1 MRIWECDMCKKTLR
15 EDYDVYEISC
25 GHPKKCDDVV
35 ACEVGVHKMVAYTT
49 YELCSDCAKSVERFV
64 KGEYNDQLKKII
76 EKAREPVE
84 PRKTC
89 NTCVHFM
96 RAKSRCMKKQLPIRE
111 NDRDACL
118 GWSDIKHCDNCK
130 WSVAGRE
137 CYKERVYCGKTGY
150 CDQWES

>member
-1 MRIWECDMCKKTLR
+1 MRIWECDMCKKRLHDG
-15 EDYDVYEISC
+15 E
-25 GHPKKCDDVV
+25 VV
-35 ACEVGVHKMVAYTT
+35 PLMEFD
-49 YELCSDCAKSVERFV
+49 LCSDCVDRVKRFIRD
-64 KGEYNDQLKKII
+64 GL
-76 EKAREPVE
+76 EPVKVTNE

-96 RAKSRCMKKQLPIRE
+96 RAKSRCLKKNVPIHE